1 MKSLPLFIIVCV
13 LIASIN
19 SCGGPI
25 KMNSSWTY
33 PNLEAKKY
41 NKVGVVM
48 ISDNEVNKEKIESLI
63 SKEMRALGYPVV
75 PTFSLFPF
83 AGNQEVLENM
93 NMSPAEQQAYIKER
107 VDKFNFDALLVITV
121 LGSEENLKTR
131 PSVGVGVSA
140 PASYYDANYTQY
152 ISYANMYVSSPSYY
166 IAKDYYLESS
176 LFDVS
181 SEELHWTGEFDITN
195 PKSVSKIS
203 EQFADKLISVLIEE
217 EVLIK

>member
-1 MKSLPLFIIVCV
+1 
-13 LIASIN
+13 
-19 SCGGPI
+19 
-25 KMNSSWTY
+25 
-33 PNLEAKKY
+33 
-41 NKVGVVM
+41 M

-152 ISYANMYVSSPSYY
+152 ISYANMYVTSPSYY